1 MEGISHLGTQSFGS
15 NSSYAVWRNVKDY
28 GAKGDGV
35 TGDTAAISR
44 AIADGNRCGA
54 TCLSSSVNEAVSRY
68 TRSTS

>member
-15 NSSYAVWRNVKDY
+15 NSSYAVY